1 TIAADAPI
9 SRCPLY
15 VKEGSILPLGPDVQ
29 YANENKYDNID
40 IVVYPGKDASFLLY
54 EDEGDNYNYEKGKNS
69 TIPLKWDDKAK
80 RLTIGKRSGSFDGM
94 PLSRKFNVKIV
105 GDDKV
110 REIRYNGNQISV
122 K

>member
-1 TIAADAPI
+1 MQ
-9 SRCPLY
+9 LF
-15 VKEGSILPLGPDVQ
+15 
-29 YANENKYDNID
+29 
-40 IVVYPGKDASFLLY
+40 IVHLT
-54 EDEGDNYNYEKGKNS
+54 NYLIPPTGS
-69 TIPLKWDDKAK
+69 TILLKWDDKAK

-110 REIRYNGNQISV
+110 REIRYKGNQISV